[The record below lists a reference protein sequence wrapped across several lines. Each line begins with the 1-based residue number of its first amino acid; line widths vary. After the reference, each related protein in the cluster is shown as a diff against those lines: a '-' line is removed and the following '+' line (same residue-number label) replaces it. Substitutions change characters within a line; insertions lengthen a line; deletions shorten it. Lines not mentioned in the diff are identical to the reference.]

1 MDTTRIR
8 KVENDNE
15 RILDYTVEQ
24 RDFLLSEWKVQH
36 NEYHSFKAQIEYQTR
51 YQFARGGGWHFE
63 HLYGALPGFG
73 YL

>member
-24 RDFLLSEWKVQH
+24 RDFLLSEWKV
-36 NEYHSFKAQIEYQTR
+36 
-51 YQFARGGGWHFE
+51 
-63 HLYGALPGFG
+63 
-73 YL
+73 

>member
-24 RDFLLSEWKVQH
+24 RDFFIVRMEGL
-36 NEYHSFKAQIEYQTR
+36 A
-51 YQFARGGGWHFE
+51 
-63 HLYGALPGFG
+63 
-73 YL
+73 

>member
-36 NEYHSFKAQIEYQTR
+36 NAYHNLKAQIEYDDMTID
-51 YQFARGGGWHFE
+51 
-63 HLYGALPGFG
+63 LK
-73 YL
+73 